1 MKSRIFAHGL
11 SFVVGVIVIFFA
23 LSVAANVG
31 LAPPSAAH
39 PDHVEATPGSN
50 ALTASAVVVVHP
62 SNTLE
67 CLSIEQL
74 HRLWRDGSTIDRWN
88 GLDPNLSD
96 DPIELHAPAPGSAAY
111 EAFTAAVVGEEGAI
125 RSDAKISQAE
135 DETIESVATDERA
148 VGFVSYASFSEMQRP
163 LEAIAVDTGEGCV
176 KPSPATI
183 DDGSYIPAL
192 ATGIA
197 DVT

>member
-39 PDHVEATPGSN
+39 SGHVEATPDSN
-50 ALTASAVVVVHP
+50 ALTESAVVVVHP
-62 SNTLE
+62 SNALD

-88 GLDPNLSD
+88 GLDPYLSD
-96 DPIELHAPAPGSAAY
+96 DPIEMHAPAPGSAAY

-148 VGFVSYASFSEMQRP
+148 VGFVSYESCSEMPRP
-163 LEAIAVDTGEGCV
+163 LKAIAVDAGEGCV
-176 KPSPATI
+176 QPSPATI
-183 DDGSYIPAL
+183 DDGSYIPTL